1 VTGHTVKPATSGGTG
16 RLFVISGAQA
26 AGKTSVGQALAGAL
40 PRSVFIDGDT
50 IGNVV
55 VSGKALMTQPP
66 QIEAVEQL
74 FLRYAGALTVADVYR
89 SAGFDAVIADNIFGS
104 YLDDFLMIAAP
115 EPVHFVMLTPSIDVI
130 RARELAR
137 NKDAY
142 RDGVTVEGLVD
153 TIEHDTFRVG
163 LWIDN
168 TTMSASQAAARILR
182 QAKEALVDTR
192 EFEQQDEAPGA
203 DHR

>member
-1 VTGHTVKPATSGGTG
+1 MKPATAPGTGTG

-26 AGKTSVGQALAGAL
+26 AGKTTVGQALADAL

-55 VSGKALMTQPP
+55 ASGKALMTQPP
-66 QIEAVEQL
+66 RIEAIEQL

-115 EPVHFVMLTPSIDVI
+115 EPVHFVMLTPSVDVI
-130 RARELAR
+130 RAREIAR
-137 NKDAY
+137 GKNAY
-142 RDGVTVEGLVD
+142 RDGFTVEGLVD

-168 TTMSASQAAARILR
+168 TSLSPGQTVTRILR
-182 QAKEALVDTR
+182 RTEDALIDTR
-192 EFEQQDEAPGA
+192 EFEQQDEAPTP
-203 DHR
+203 

>member
-1 VTGHTVKPATSGGTG
+1 M
-16 RLFVISGAQA
+16 ISGAQA
-26 AGKTSVGQALAGAL
+26 AGKTIVGQALADAL

-50 IGNVV
+50 IGDVV

-66 QIEAVEQL
+66 RIEAVEQL

-130 RARELAR
+130 RAREIAR
-137 NKDAY
+137 EKNAY
-142 RDGVTVEGLVD
+142 RDGFTVEGLVD

-168 TTMSASQAAARILR
+168 TTVSPSETAARILR
-182 QAKEALVDTR
+182 DADRALVDTR
-192 EFEQQDEAPGA
+192 EFEQDE
-203 DHR
+203 

>member
-1 VTGHTVKPATSGGTG
+1 MKPATAPGTGTG

-26 AGKTSVGQALAGAL
+26 AGKTTVGQALADAL

-55 VSGKALMTQPP
+55 ASGKALMTQPP
-66 QIEAVEQL
+66 RIEAIEQL

-115 EPVHFVMLTPSIDVI
+115 EPVHFVMLTPSVDVI
-130 RARELAR
+130 RAREIAR
-137 NKDAY
+137 GKNAY
-142 RDGVTVEGLVD
+142 RDGSTVEGLVD
-153 TIEHDTFRVG
+153 TIDHDTFRVG

-168 TTMSASQAAARILR
+168 TSLSPGQTVTRILR
-182 QAKEALVDTR
+182 RTEDALIDTR
-192 EFEQQDEAPGA
+192 EFEQQDEAPTP
-203 DHR
+203 

>member
-1 VTGHTVKPATSGGTG
+1 MKPATSGGTG

-130 RARELAR
+130 RARETAR
-137 NKDAY
+137 GKNAY
-142 RDGVTVEGLVD
+142 RDGITVEGLVD

-168 TTMSASQAAARILR
+168 TTLPPAQVAAQIVRQAAD
-182 QAKEALVDTR
+182 ALVHTR
-192 EFEQQDEAPGA
+192 EFEQDETATP
-203 DHR
+203 